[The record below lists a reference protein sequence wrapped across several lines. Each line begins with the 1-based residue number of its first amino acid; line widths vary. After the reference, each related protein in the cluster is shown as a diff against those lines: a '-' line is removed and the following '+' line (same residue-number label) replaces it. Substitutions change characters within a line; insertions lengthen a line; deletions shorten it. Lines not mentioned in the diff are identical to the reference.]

1 MFVKVNTNL
10 TVLDLHRNLIKS
22 NLLGLNHFQI
32 CPKADLYN
40 SLKLILESK
49 FEHTQ
54 LRLIHHDD
62 VLKSKLTS
70 SFCFTV
76 NIVLLELS
84 FMPL

>member
-10 TVLDLHRNLIKS
+10 TVLDLHRNLIES

-32 CPKADLYN
+32 CPKAGLYN

-54 LRLIHHDD
+54 
-62 VLKSKLTS
+62 
-70 SFCFTV
+70 
-76 NIVLLELS
+76 
-84 FMPL
+84 